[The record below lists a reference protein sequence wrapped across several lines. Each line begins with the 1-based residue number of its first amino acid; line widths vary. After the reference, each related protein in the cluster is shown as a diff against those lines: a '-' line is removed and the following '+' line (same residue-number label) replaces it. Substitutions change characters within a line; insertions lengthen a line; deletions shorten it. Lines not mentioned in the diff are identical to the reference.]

1 MKRLTIVALIAMLI
15 AFPVVVFANSVALPD
30 KNPVTVSAVGC
41 ASIPTITITD
51 VVQDST
57 VTIQTANLPASD
69 TFEVHM
75 NFYGTLGIGGTI
87 IETFDS
93 GTGGTL
99 TKTFSIPAVFHGQP
113 RIAIRLVSPTSAYY
127 AYNWF
132 YNNTSAGGT
141 GISYAGYPTFG
152 ITAVTED
159 QDVTI
164 KGLNFPANDTFN
176 VRMNYYGTLGVA
188 GAIVDTVDTGTG
200 GEFAATYTI
209 PAPLYGEYRIAI
221 RLESPTSGYYAYNW
235 FYNNSTTSG
244 SAGSGGGSTPSG
256 YVGIPTFMIADVTR
270 DQDVTIQANNFPAN
284 DTFNV
289 RMNVY
294 GTLGIGGTIVDT
306 VATGAGGDF
315 SATYTIPAAYYGH
328 TKIAIRLESPT
339 TGYYAY
345 NWFWNNTTGTAGGGG
360 GGIPS
365 SYSGYPTFGI
375 SAVTQDQAV
384 TIQAVNFPPND
395 TYNVRMNFYGTY
407 GYAGT
412 VVDTVQT
419 GAGGGFIDT
428 FAVPA
433 VMHGQFRIAI
443 RLESPTSGYYAY
455 NWFYNNTTSPPAVIP

>member
-1 MKRLTIVALIAMLI
+1 MKRLTLLALIAILI
-15 AFPVVVFANSVALPD
+15 AFPVVSFANSVALPN
-30 KNPVTVSAVGC
+30 KNPLRVSAVGG

-57 VTIQTANLPASD
+57 VTVQTANLPAGEP
-69 TFEVHM
+69 FEVHM

-93 GTGGTL
+93 GGGGTL

-113 RIAIRLVSPTSAYY
+113 KIAIRLESTTSGYY

-132 YNNTSAGGT
+132 YNNTASEDPGGT
-141 GISYAGYPTFG
+141 YSGYPTFG
-152 ITAVTED
+152 ITAVTKD

-188 GAIVDTVDTGTG
+188 GEIAATVDTGSG
-200 GEFAATYTI
+200 GEFTETYTI
-209 PAPLYGEYRIAI
+209 PAALHGEYRIAI

-235 FYNNSTTSG
+235 FYNNSTNTAP
-244 SAGSGGGSTPSG
+244 AGSGGGATPNG
-256 YVGIPTFMIADVTR
+256 YIGIPTFMIADVTR
-270 DQDVTIQANNFPAN
+270 DQDVTIHANNFPAD

-289 RMNVY
+289 RMNAY

-306 VATGAGGDF
+306 VDTGSGGDF
-315 SATYTIPAAYYGH
+315 HATYTIPAAYHGQ

-339 TGYYAY
+339 SGYYAY
-345 NWFWNNTTGTAGGGG
+345 NWFWNNTTNGTTGGGVT
-360 GGIPS
+360 PT
-365 SYSGYPTFGI
+365 SYTGYPTFGI
-375 SAVTQDQAV
+375 SAVTRNQAV

-395 TYNVRMNFYGTY
+395 TFNVRVNYYGTY

-412 VVDTVQT
+412 IVDTITT
-419 GAGGGFIDT
+419 GAGGGFTDT

-433 VMHGQFRIAI
+433 VMHGQYRIAI

-455 NWFYNNTTSPPAVIP
+455 NWFYNNTTSPPAGTP